1 MTNEEGTCTKCG
13 CVCPC
18 ECKDCDCCACG
29 AKFYTGQYDFG
40 HNPDG
45 HYV

>member
-1 MTNEEGTCTKCG
+1 MTNEEGTCIKCG

-40 HNPDG
+40 DNPDG